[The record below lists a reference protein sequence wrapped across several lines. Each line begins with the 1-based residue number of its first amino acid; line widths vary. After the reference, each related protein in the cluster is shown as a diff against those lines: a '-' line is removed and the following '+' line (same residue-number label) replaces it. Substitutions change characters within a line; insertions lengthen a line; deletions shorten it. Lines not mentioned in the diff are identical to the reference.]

1 MSMFTWIPVT
11 SLGFVILISSVGIVP
26 LSMICLIE
34 LLPTKVR
41 SFGLTVG
48 TAFLSVFAFALVLL
62 FPILMSIIDM
72 HGCMLFFA
80 ATCAFGIIFVCIFV
94 DETKGKTLDLL
105 KEEKTDAVGIT
116 V

>member
-26 LSMICLIE
+26 LSVICLIE

-41 SFGLTVG
+41 SFGLTIG
-48 TAFLSVFAFALVLL
+48 TAFMSVFAFGLVMT
-62 FPILMSIIDM
+62 FPILMNIIDL
-72 HGCMLFFA
+72 HGCMLIFA
-80 ATCAFGIIFVCIFV
+80 ATCAFGIIFICIFV

-105 KEEKTDAVGIT
+105 KEEKTDVIDVT